1 MKIEEVDEMLER
13 FGDAISKSHKMLAL
27 AIGEQAIQSL
37 RAEAWHPIEKA
48 AELGAKDGR
57 EVGLFRIDYWVK
69 GWWDS
74 DYQCWMCHEGEI
86 KPSHFRFFKMPEN

>member
-1 MKIEEVDEMLER
+1 MKIEEVEALELKI
-13 FGDAISKSHKMLAL
+13 DAARRYGAFYTAL
-27 AIGEQAIQSL
+27 EIANEALSAL

-69 GWWDS
+69 GWWDA